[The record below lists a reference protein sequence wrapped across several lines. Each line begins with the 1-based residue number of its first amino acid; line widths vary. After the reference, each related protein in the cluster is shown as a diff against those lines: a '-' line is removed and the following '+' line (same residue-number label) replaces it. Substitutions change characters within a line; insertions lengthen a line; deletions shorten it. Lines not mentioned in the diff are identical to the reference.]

1 MSTINE
7 RIRILRESTGLGRTL
22 FCRKYGLK
30 EPTLVAIEAGRSKP
44 GADIL
49 EKIVLGHPEYCYWL
63 LTGKVNLKVGQ
74 MRPRKTVS
82 PGSK

>member
-22 FCRKYGLK
+22 FCRRHDLK
-30 EPTLVAIEAGRSKP
+30 EPTLVAIESGRSKP

-49 EKIVLGHPEYCYWL
+49 EKIVLKYPEYCYWL
-63 LTGKVNLKVGQ
+63 LTGKIHSKTGQ
-74 MRPRKTVS
+74 ARPKKS
-82 PGSK
+82 